1 MKIKKIISVI
11 LATLLLLQIFS
22 TFAFAGDGYLDV
34 TDFIDANSGADISDE
49 IQKIIDENPNCVLFF
64 PDGEYLLSKPIY
76 TPADPT
82 KSVSLKL
89 SDFAILR
96 ATGEWQEGE
105 AIVQLGG
112 KDPYNTTSIP
122 GSNYSLE
129 GGVIDGSGVADGVSI
144 NSGRETAVRF
154 TSIKNTIVG
163 LHIMHGAN
171 NGSSDADIYSINIMG
186 NAKEDSVGIL
196 LEGHD
201 NTLSNIRIGAIHT
214 GVIICSA
221 GNVLRDIHP
230 LWGAYEYDFM
240 TSCGF
245 LEECDGNLYDYCYSD
260 QFATGFR
267 TTRNSKSVFT
277 DCYCYWWSS
286 ENKDYTYTGFRAD
299 KKFDAKLI
307 NFRMGGLTRGC
318 DNVVLSVGQ
327 SGGDGV
333 IDNLVVEEKKM
344 TSNLSYKAYEK
355 SENIF
360 DTIIKMFWKLV
371 LPLIVVFNK

>member
-11 LATLLLLQIFS
+11 LAALILLQIS
-22 TFAFAGDGYLDV
+22 CTFAFAGDRYLDV
-34 TDFIDANSGADISDE
+34 TDFIEANSGVDVSDE
-49 IQKIIDENPNCVLFF
+49 LQKIIDENPNRVLFF

-89 SDFAILR
+89 SEFAILR

-154 TSIKNTIVG
+154 TSIKNTVVG
-163 LHIMHGAN
+163 LHIMYGAN
-171 NGSSDADIYSINIMG
+171 SGSSNADISGINIMG
-186 NAKEDSVGIL
+186 NATEKSVGIL
-196 LEGHD
+196 IEGWD
-201 NTLSNIRIGAIHT
+201 NTLSNIRIGSIHT
-214 GVIICSA
+214 GVIIRSA

-230 LWGAYEYDFM
+230 LWWSSWDAFM

-245 LEECDGNLYDYCYSD
+245 LEERDGNLYDYCYSD

-267 TTRNSKSVFT
+267 VMGNSESTFV
-277 DCYCYWWSS
+277 DCFCYWWNSTN
-286 ENKDYTYTGFRAD
+286 EEYTYTGFKAD
-299 KKFDAKLI
+299 KKFNATVT
-307 NFRMGGLTRGC
+307 NFRMGGLTKDC
-318 DNVVLSVGQ
+318 DNVVLSVGKA
-327 SGGDGV
+327 GGSGV
-333 IDNLVVEEKKM
+333 IDNLIVDEAKVR
-344 TSNLSYKAYEK
+344 SNLSYKAYEK
-355 SENIF
+355 HENIF
-360 DTIIKMFWKLV
+360 GTIVKLFWKTV
-371 LPLIVVFNK
+371 LPLIIAINK